1 MSASP
6 GVFLLI
12 SQDLHTYAL
21 AVSDILL
28 NRYGISNVQV
38 RSAHTPPDR
47 LLAVS
52 QADKPILFVV
62 LGHSTSSTSILE
74 TDSAAPII
82 TLSSS
87 VDVPSTSLSIA
98 KCCALASPEL
108 RERVKSV
115 VFSGRQARLVQD
127 AQLRTSSS
135 LYATKIS
142 TSYDLNAQITGDN
155 LGKAEQRGKVR
166 DRFPAGP
173 NLLALVTTDRQSGFD
188 RMLAQVPY
196 KGAVLN
202 MTSAFWFEQ
211 TKHIIPNHLV
221 SVPHP
226 YISVCRKCK
235 PFPIEFVVRYVFFGM

>member
-1 MSASP
+1 MSTSP
-6 GVFLLI
+6 SVFLLI
-12 SQDLHTYAL
+12 PQDLHTYAL

-28 NRYGISNVQV
+28 KRYSLSNVQI

-47 LLAVS
+47 LLAAS
-52 QADKPILFVV
+52 QSEAPMLFVV

-74 TDSAAPII
+74 TDSAVPII

-87 VDVPSTSLSIA
+87 LDVPSTSLSIA
-98 KCCALASPEL
+98 KCCALASPEI
-108 RERVKSV
+108 RKRVENV
-115 VFSGRQARLVQD
+115 VFSNRQARLVQD
-127 AQLRTSSS
+127 AQLRTSSA
-135 LYATKIS
+135 LYVSKIGN
-142 TSYDLNAQITGDN
+142 SYDQHFQITGDK
-155 LGKAEQRGKVR
+155 LGKAEHRGKVR
-166 DRFPAGP
+166 DTFLAGP

-188 RMLAQVPY
+188 RMLAQVPF

-221 SVPHP
+221 SIPHP

-235 PFPIEFVVRYVFFGM
+235 PFPIEFVVRYVFEK